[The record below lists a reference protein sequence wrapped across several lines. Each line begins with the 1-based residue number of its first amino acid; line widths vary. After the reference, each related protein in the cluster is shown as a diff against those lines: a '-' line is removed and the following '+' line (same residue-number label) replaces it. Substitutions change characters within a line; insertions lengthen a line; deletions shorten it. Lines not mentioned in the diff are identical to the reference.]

1 MSQTIMVCGA
11 GMVGVATALELQRR
25 GMSVTLIDRRQP
37 GEETSHGN
45 AGIITRTS
53 LAPINSPMLWRQL
66 PKLMLNRSTSFRY
79 SNAFM
84 MRNIGWGLGF
94 LRRTSKSAFEETTKA
109 LFDLIE
115 LSAPSMIA

>member
-1 MSQTIMVCGA
+1 MLRR
-11 GMVGVATALELQRR
+11 ALELQRR
-25 GMSVTLIDRRQP
+25 GMSVTLIDRRRP

-84 MRNIGWGLGF
+84 MRNNRLGV
-94 LRRTSKSAFEETTKA
+94 SA
-109 LFDLIE
+109 
-115 LSAPSMIA
+115 SCGAPQKPPSRKRQKLCSI